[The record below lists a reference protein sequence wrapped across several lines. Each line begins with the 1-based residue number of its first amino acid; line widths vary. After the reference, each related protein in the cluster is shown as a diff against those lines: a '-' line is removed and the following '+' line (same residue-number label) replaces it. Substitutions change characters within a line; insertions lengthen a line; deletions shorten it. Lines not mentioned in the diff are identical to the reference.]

1 MRGLG
6 RFIAIVALTLMGT
19 QALAAD
25 SAVVFMY
32 HRFDDPRFPTA
43 NTRLDQLQ
51 DHIAELKAG
60 NYTVWPIPRIIAA
73 LKSGQPLPE
82 RTVGLSIDDAWITVY
97 RTAWPHLKAANLPFT
112 LFVVTDETDSGGAE
126 YMSWDQ
132 IREMTQS
139 GLVTIGSQGAGH
151 PHMPALSAA
160 AVAEDLTRAAA
171 RFQAELGSV
180 PKLFAWPFGEM
191 SREAETTVR
200 AAGYDAAFGQ
210 HSGPAWLH
218 SDPYFLP
225 RFALNETY
233 GEIERFR
240 LAARTLALPVI
251 DVTPADPKLVNNPPL
266 FGFTL
271 AQDVPGVELLACYAA
286 HEGKLAI
293 EQLGPR
299 VEVRMM
305 KPFPPGRGRINCTI
319 PTLDG
324 RWRWFGWQFYL
335 SPDGSNA
342 N

>member
-1 MRGLG
+1 MRKLG
-6 RFIAIVALTLMGT
+6 RFIAILALTLMGT
-19 QALAAD
+19 QAMAAD

-43 NTRLDQLQ
+43 NTRLDQLEA
-51 DHIAELKAG
+51 HIAELKAG

-132 IREMTQS
+132 IREMSQS
-139 GLVTIGSQGAGH
+139 GLVTIGSQGASH
-151 PHMPALSAA
+151 PHLPTLSQAS
-160 AVAEDLTRAAA
+160 VAEDLARATS
-171 RFQAELGSV
+171 RFQAELGAV

-191 SREAETTVR
+191 SRDAEKAVR
-200 AAGYDAAFGQ
+200 AAGFDAAFGQ
-210 HSGPAWLH
+210 HSGPVWMGSEL
-218 SDPYFLP
+218 YFLP

-233 GEIERFR
+233 GELERFR
-240 LAARTLALPVI
+240 LAARTIALPVI
-251 DVTPADPKLVNNPPL
+251 DVTPSDPKLTSNPPL

-271 AQDVPGVELLACYAA
+271 AQDVPGSELLACYAS
-286 HEGKLAI
+286 HEGRVVA

-299 VEVRMM
+299 VEVRMT
-305 KPFPPGRGRINCTI
+305 KPIPPGRGRINCTI

-324 RWRWFGWQFYL
+324 RWRWFGWQFTV
-335 SPDGSNA
+335 N
-342 N
+342 